1 MFTGTRAVFIGLLGV
16 LSVLLG
22 TAFMGFQKG
31 AWIVLGALYATIGVL
46 YVFGGARFLNASFGP
61 GLARLSGVKG
71 SVGLGLLFGFN
82 VPACAAPLIFAL
94 LGTVAASGVVGAP
107 LGAGFLPLVDRKI

>member
-1 MFTGTRAVFIGLLGV
+1 MFTATRAVFIGLLGV
-16 LSVLLG
+16 LAVLLG
-22 TAFMGFQKG
+22 TAFIGFQKG

-61 GLARLSGVKG
+61 GLARLSGVTG

-82 VPACAAPLIFAL
+82 VPACAAPLIFRSEEHTSELQSLMRISSAVFCL
-94 LGTVAASGVVGAP
+94 
-107 LGAGFLPLVDRKI
+107 KKKQK